1 MKIKRISWQNF
12 KGLANGS
19 IQADGNDVLVSG
31 RNGVGKST
39 IASMLPYVL
48 FGKRWDCKTAGS
60 LRSFDEDGF
69 TYKDGQIHFA
79 EISFDNGFTL
89 RRTQID
95 APNLDGN
102 TSTYRYFNG
111 DKVTAEK
118 FDAIVNNITN
128 GAGEFAINPAV
139 FTDKLKADEQRE
151 FLVARFAETSEKT
164 FLDSEK
170 FSDLKAAVGNFTVAT
185 FIKNSTASKKNCKKT
200 IDELKVS
207 IATLEKQLEDMP
219 ADLDAAQRSLD
230 MEIGSVRKQIADL
243 QVVKLP
249 TATDV
254 NKIYDRINYLER
266 LANSKVNELYKL
278 LNSYKE
284 LKTNYLH
291 FKNSE
296 TCACPACG
304 QPLPEN
310 IRKARAEEI
319 IPKGK
324 QLNADAKPIA
334 FAIADAVAEIK
345 TLRAKVKAMVDV
357 VAQDQ
362 AQSDKNAALLKKLNQ
377 SLDVLLERNAIL
389 KVAIKNRKTIDE
401 KREQKRTYE
410 SNFAEL
416 EKLIN
421 RAREFQ
427 KEFAETTTLEINS
440 NFCHVVFKLYD
451 FDINTGEV
459 KPTCEPMLH
468 GVPFKSLSKGEQLK
482 ASLDILRAI
491 QHAFN
496 VELPIFIDDAESF
509 TANSFIEDIP
519 NQVWFFRVSNSD
531 LHIAVET
538 KEAVA

>member
-12 KGLANGS
+12 KGLADGS
-19 IQADGNDVLVSG
+19 IQADGQDVLVSG

-102 TSTYRYFNG
+102 TSTSRYFNG
-111 DKVTAEK
+111 DKVSAER
-118 FDAIVNNITN
+118 FNAIVDEFTN
-128 GAGEFAINPAV
+128 GAGELAINPAA
-139 FTDKLKADEQRE
+139 FTDKLKSEEQRE
-151 FLVARFAETSEKT
+151 FLVSHFAETTESSL
-164 FLDSEK
+164 LDSEK
-170 FSDLKAAVGNFTVAT
+170 FSELKAAVGDFTVAT
-185 FIKNSTASKKNCKKT
+185 FIKNSTDAKKNYKRT
-200 IDELKVS
+200 IGELAAS
-207 IATLEKQLEDMP
+207 IQTLEKQMEDMP
-219 ADLDAAQRSLD
+219 PDLDAAQRSLAL
-230 MEIGSVRKQIADL
+230 EIGSVRKQIADL
-243 QVVKLP
+243 QAVKLP
-249 TATDV
+249 SAADV

-278 LNSYKE
+278 LNSYRE
-284 LKTNYLH
+284 MKTNYLH

-304 QPLPEN
+304 QNLPEN
-310 IRKARAEEI
+310 IRQARIAEI
-319 IPKGK
+319 IPKGR

-345 TLRAKVKAMVDV
+345 SLRAKVKAMVDAI
-357 VAQDQ
+357 AQDQ
-362 AQSDKNAALLKKLNQ
+362 AQADKNAALLKKLNQ
-377 SLDVLLERNAIL
+377 SLEVLLERNTIL
-389 KVAIKNRKTIDE
+389 KVAFKNRKTIDE
-401 KREQKRTYE
+401 KREQKRLYE
-410 SNFAEL
+410 AKIIQL
-416 EKLIN
+416 DKLISQ
-421 RAREFQ
+421 AREFQ
-427 KEFAETTTLEINS
+427 KDFAELTALEINS

-451 FDINTGEV
+451 FDINSGEV
-459 KPTCEPMLH
+459 KPACEPMLH

-519 NQVWFFRVSNSD
+519 NQVWFFRVTNSD
-531 LHIAVET
+531 LTIAIET